1 MYSYVARQPILDR
14 ELNTHAYELLF
25 RDSLDN
31 VFPPVSAQQATARLV
46 AEQFLQQNID
56 QLLGGHPCFINFPHS
71 LLLDGLAECL
81 PQEKVVIEILEDSPP
96 DDALLAKVEQLHRL
110 GYRLALDDFTLSAAW
125 ERFLPY
131 IHIIKFDLRATP
143 LARIEEFMRSH
154 RHLSLTYLA
163 EKVEDKLEFERMKR
177 LGVELF
183 QGFFFS
189 RPQMVQQTT
198 MHPDQLVV
206 MQLLNVVNQAQPD
219 LDRIEQLLNQDV
231 SLSLKLLR
239 YVNHLKSHPHPIAS
253 FRQAAS
259 YLGHSQ
265 LKRFVALIA
274 ATSAGHNKSAELYQ
288 MSLIRARFCELLAH
302 THAPTQQ
309 AQQAFITGLFSL
321 LDVLMGQPLDQ
332 LLGSIPLTEE
342 IRSAL
347 LARQGNL
354 GFYLAFCEDYENADW
369 QRIAASTARLG
380 LNEEKVSHLYL
391 AATAWVNQQ
400 LQAMAGTSEPSAAQ
414 PIAP

>member
-14 ELNTHAYELLF
+14 ELKTHAYELLF

-31 VFPPVSAQQATARLV
+31 VFPPISAQLATSRLV
-46 AEQFLQQNID
+46 TEQFLQQNID

-81 PQEKVVIEILEDSPP
+81 PQDKVVIEILEDAEP
-96 DDALLAKVEQLHRL
+96 DDALLDKVIQLHGL
-110 GYRLALDDFTLSAAW
+110 GYRLALDDFTLIPAW
-125 ERFLPY
+125 DRFLPY

-143 LARIEEFMRSH
+143 LASIEKFMLTHSH
-154 RHLSLTYLA
+154 LPLTYLA
-163 EKVEDKLEFERMKR
+163 EKVEDKDEFERMKG

-198 MHPDQLVV
+198 MPPTQLVV
-206 MQLLNVVNQAQPD
+206 MQLLKVVNQAEPD
-219 LDRIEQLLNQDV
+219 LDKIEQLLNQDL

-239 YVNHLKSHPHPIAS
+239 YVNHLKRFPQPIAS

-259 YLGHSQ
+259 SLGHAQ

-274 ATSAGHNKSAELYQ
+274 ATSAGSEKSAELHQ
-288 MSLIRARFCELLAH
+288 MSLIRARFCELLAQ
-302 THAPTQQ
+302 THAPAEQ
-309 AQQAFITGLFSL
+309 AQQAFVTGLFSL
-321 LDVLMGQPLDQ
+321 LDVLMGEPLDQ
-332 LLGSIPLTEE
+332 LLGSIPLTDD
-342 IRSAL
+342 IRAAL
-347 LARQGNL
+347 LTRKGKL
-354 GFYLAFCEDYENADW
+354 GFYLTFCEDFEKADW
-369 QRIAASTARLG
+369 QRVAANTVRLG

-391 AATAWVNQQ
+391 SATAWVNQQ
-400 LQAMAGTSEPSAAQ
+400 LQAMEEQ
-414 PIAP
+414 PVHSRQK

>member
-14 ELNTHAYELLF
+14 DLKTHAYELLF

-31 VFPPVSAQQATARLV
+31 VFPPISAQLATSRLV
-46 AEQFLQQNID
+46 TEQFLQQNID

-81 PQEKVVIEILEDSPP
+81 PQDKVVIEILEDAEP
-96 DDALLAKVEQLHRL
+96 DDALLDKVIQLHGL
-110 GYRLALDDFTLSAAW
+110 GYRLALDDFTLVPAW
-125 ERFLPY
+125 DRFLPY

-143 LARIEEFMRSH
+143 LASIERFMQTH
-154 RHLSLTYLA
+154 RHLPLTYLA
-163 EKVEDKLEFERMKR
+163 EKVEDKAEFERMKG

-198 MHPDQLVV
+198 MPPTQLVV
-206 MQLLNVVNQAQPD
+206 MQLLKVVNQAEPD
-219 LDRIEQLLNQDV
+219 LDKIEQLLNQDL

-239 YVNHLKSHPHPIAS
+239 YVNHLKHFPQPIAS

-259 YLGHSQ
+259 SLGHSQ

-274 ATSAGHNKSAELYQ
+274 ATSAGHDKSAELYQ
-288 MSLIRARFCELLAH
+288 MSLIRARFCELLAQ
-302 THAPTQQ
+302 THAPTLQ

-332 LLGSIPLTEE
+332 LLGTIPLTAE
-342 IRSAL
+342 IRAAL
-347 LARQGNL
+347 LERKGNL
-354 GFYLAFCEDYENADW
+354 GFYLAFCEEYEKSNW

-400 LQAMAGTSEPSAAQ
+400 LQAMEGMD
-414 PIAP
+414 

>member
-14 ELNTHAYELLF
+14 EMKTHAYELLF
-25 RDSLDN
+25 RNSLDN
-31 VFPPVSAQQATARLV
+31 VFPRISAQQATARLV

-56 QLLGGHPCFINFPHS
+56 QLLGGRPCFINFPHS
-71 LLLDGLAECL
+71 LLLEGLAECL
-81 PQEKVVIEILEDSPP
+81 PQDKVVIEILEDAEP
-96 DDALLAKVEQLHRL
+96 DDALLAKVIQLHRQ
-110 GYRLALDDFTLSAAW
+110 GYRLALDDFTLSPAW

-131 IHIIKFDLRATP
+131 IQIIKFDLRATS
-143 LARIEEFMRSH
+143 LASIERFMESH
-154 RHLSLTYLA
+154 RALPLTYLA
-163 EKVEDKLEFERMKR
+163 EKVEDKGEFERMKA

-189 RPQMVQQTT
+189 RPEMVQQTT
-198 MHPDQLVV
+198 MQPAQLVV
-206 MQLLNVVNQAQPD
+206 MQLLNVVNQPELD
-219 LDRIEQLLNQDV
+219 LDRIEQLLNQDI

-253 FRQAAS
+253 FRQAAG
-259 YLGHSQ
+259 YLGHAQ
-265 LKRFVALIA
+265 LKRFVTLIA

-332 LLGSIPLTEE
+332 LLGPIPLTNE
-342 IRSAL
+342 IRGAL
-347 LARQGNL
+347 LSRAGNL
-354 GFYLAFCEDYENADW
+354 GFYLAFCEDYENANW
-369 QRIAASTARLG
+369 PKVSAGTARLG
-380 LNEEKVSHLYL
+380 LNEEKVSNLYL
-391 AATAWVNQQ
+391 AATAWVNEQ
-400 LQAMAGTSEPSAAQ
+400 LHAMAGAD
-414 PIAP
+414 

>member
-14 ELNTHAYELLF
+14 ELKTHAYELLF

-31 VFPPVSAQQATARLV
+31 VFPPISAQLATSRLV
-46 AEQFLQQNID
+46 TEQFLQQNID

-81 PQEKVVIEILEDSPP
+81 PQDKVVIEILEDAEP
-96 DDALLAKVEQLHRL
+96 DDALLDKVIQLHGL
-110 GYRLALDDFTLSAAW
+110 GYRLALDDFTLVPAW
-125 ERFLPY
+125 DRFLPY

-143 LARIEEFMRSH
+143 LASIERFMQTH
-154 RHLSLTYLA
+154 RHLPLTYLA
-163 EKVEDKLEFERMKR
+163 EKVEDKAEFERMKG

-198 MHPDQLVV
+198 MPPTQLVV
-206 MQLLNVVNQAQPD
+206 MQLLKVVNQAEPD
-219 LDRIEQLLNQDV
+219 LDKIEQLLNQDL

-239 YVNHLKSHPHPIAS
+239 YVNHLKRFPQPIAS

-259 YLGHSQ
+259 SLGHAQ

-274 ATSAGHNKSAELYQ
+274 ATSAGHDKSAELYQ
-288 MSLIRARFCELLAH
+288 MSLIRARFCELLAQ

-332 LLGSIPLTEE
+332 LLGTIPLTAE
-342 IRSAL
+342 IRAAL
-347 LARQGNL
+347 LERKGNL
-354 GFYLAFCEDYENADW
+354 GFYLAFCVDYEKANW

-391 AATAWVNQQ
+391 AATTWVNQQ
-400 LQAMAGTSEPSAAQ
+400 LQAMEGTD
-414 PIAP
+414 

>member
-14 ELNTHAYELLF
+14 ELKTHAYELLF

-31 VFPPVSAQQATARLV
+31 VFPPISAQLATSRLV
-46 AEQFLQQNID
+46 TEQFLQQNID

-81 PQEKVVIEILEDSPP
+81 PQDKVVIEILEDAEP
-96 DDALLAKVEQLHRL
+96 DDALLDKVIQLHGL
-110 GYRLALDDFTLSAAW
+110 GYRLALDDFTLVPAW
-125 ERFLPY
+125 DRFLPY

-143 LARIEEFMRSH
+143 LASIERFMQTH
-154 RHLSLTYLA
+154 RHLPLTYLA
-163 EKVEDKLEFERMKR
+163 EKVEDKAEFERMKG

-198 MHPDQLVV
+198 MPPTQLVV
-206 MQLLNVVNQAQPD
+206 MQLLKVVNQAEPD
-219 LDRIEQLLNQDV
+219 LDKIEQLLNQDL

-239 YVNHLKSHPHPIAS
+239 YVNHLKHFPQPIAS

-259 YLGHSQ
+259 SLGHSQ

-274 ATSAGHNKSAELYQ
+274 ATSAGHDKSAELYQ
-288 MSLIRARFCELLAH
+288 MSLIRARFCELLAQ

-332 LLGSIPLTEE
+332 LLGTIPLTAE
-342 IRSAL
+342 IRAAL
-347 LARQGNL
+347 LERKGNL
-354 GFYLAFCEDYENADW
+354 GFYLAFCEEYEKANW

-380 LNEEKVSHLYL
+380 PNEEKVSPLYL

-400 LQAMAGTSEPSAAQ
+400 LQAMEGMD
-414 PIAP
+414 

>member
-14 ELNTHAYELLF
+14 ELRTQAYELLF

-31 VFPPVSAQQATARLV
+31 VFPPVSAQQATSRLV

-81 PQEKVVIEILEDSPP
+81 PHDKVVIEILEDAEP
-96 DDALLAKVEQLHRL
+96 DDALLAKVIQLYEL
-110 GYRLALDDFTLSAAW
+110 GYRLALDDFTLVSEW
-125 ERFLPY
+125 DRFLPY
-131 IHIIKFDLRATP
+131 IHIIKFDLRSTP
-143 LARIEEFMRSH
+143 LPSIERFMASH
-154 RHLSLTYLA
+154 RHLPLTYLA
-163 EKVEDKLEFERMKR
+163 EKVEDQAEFEQMKR
-177 LGVELF
+177 LGVTLF

-189 RPQMVQQTT
+189 LPQMVQQPA
-198 MHPDQLVV
+198 MPPAQLVV
-206 MQLLNVVNQAQPD
+206 MQLLEVVNQPEPD
-219 LDRIEQLLNQDV
+219 LDRIERLLNQDL

-239 YVNHLKSHPHPIAS
+239 YVNHLKRFPQPIAS

-259 YLGHSQ
+259 SLGHAQ

-274 ATSAGHNKSAELYQ
+274 ATSAGHDKSAELYQ
-288 MSLIRARFCELLAH
+288 MSLIRARFCELLAQ
-302 THAPTQQ
+302 THGPAQQ

-321 LDVLMGQPLDQ
+321 LDVLMGQPLEQ
-332 LLGSIPLTEE
+332 LLGTIPLTDD
-342 IRSAL
+342 IRAAL
-347 LARQGNL
+347 LARTGTL
-354 GFYLAFCEDYENADW
+354 GFYLAFCEEYEKANW

-391 AATAWVNQQ
+391 TATAWVDQQ
-400 LQAMAGTSEPSAAQ
+400 LQAMGVE
-414 PIAP
+414 

>member
-1 MYSYVARQPILDR
+1 
-14 ELNTHAYELLF
+14 
-25 RDSLDN
+25 
-31 VFPPVSAQQATARLV
+31 
-46 AEQFLQQNID
+46 
-56 QLLGGHPCFINFPHS
+56 LLGGHPCFINFPHS

-81 PQEKVVIEILEDSPP
+81 PQDKVVIEILEDAEP
-96 DDALLAKVEQLHRL
+96 DDALLDKVIQLHGL
-110 GYRLALDDFTLSAAW
+110 GYRLALDDFTLVPAW
-125 ERFLPY
+125 DRFLPY

-143 LARIEEFMRSH
+143 LASIERFMQTH
-154 RHLSLTYLA
+154 RHLPLTYLA
-163 EKVEDKLEFERMKR
+163 EKVEDKAEFERMKG

-198 MHPDQLVV
+198 MPPTQLVV
-206 MQLLNVVNQAQPD
+206 MQLLKVVNQAEPD
-219 LDRIEQLLNQDV
+219 LDKIEQLLNQDL

-239 YVNHLKSHPHPIAS
+239 YVNHLKHFPQPIAS

-259 YLGHSQ
+259 SLGHAQ
-265 LKRFVALIA
+265 LIRFVALIA
-274 ATSAGHNKSAELYQ
+274 ATSAGHDKSAELYQ
-288 MSLIRARFCELLAH
+288 MSLIRARFCELLAQ

-332 LLGSIPLTEE
+332 LLGTIPLTAE
-342 IRSAL
+342 IRAAL
-347 LARQGNL
+347 LERKGNL
-354 GFYLAFCEDYENADW
+354 GFYLAFCEEYEKANW

-400 LQAMAGTSEPSAAQ
+400 LQAMEGMD
-414 PIAP
+414 

>member
-14 ELNTHAYELLF
+14 EMKTHAYELLF
-25 RDSLDN
+25 RNSLDN
-31 VFPPVSAQQATARLV
+31 VFPRISAQQATARLV

-56 QLLGGHPCFINFPHS
+56 QLLGGRPCFINFPHS
-71 LLLDGLAECL
+71 LLLEGLAECL
-81 PQEKVVIEILEDSPP
+81 PQDKVVIEILEDAEP
-96 DDALLAKVEQLHRL
+96 DDALLTKVVQLHRQ
-110 GYRLALDDFTLSAAW
+110 GYRLALDDFTLSPAW

-131 IHIIKFDLRATP
+131 IQIIKFDLRATS
-143 LARIEEFMRSH
+143 LASIERFMASH
-154 RHLSLTYLA
+154 RALPLTYLA
-163 EKVEDKLEFERMKR
+163 EKVEDKGEFERMKA

-189 RPQMVQQTT
+189 RPEMVKQTT
-198 MHPDQLVV
+198 MQPAQLVV
-206 MQLLNVVNQAQPD
+206 MQLLNVVNQPELD

-253 FRQAAS
+253 FRQAAG
-259 YLGHSQ
+259 YLGHAQ
-265 LKRFVALIA
+265 LKRFVTLIA
-274 ATSAGHNKSAELYQ
+274 TTSAGHNKSAELYQ

-332 LLGSIPLTEE
+332 LLGPIPLTGE
-342 IRSAL
+342 IRGAL
-347 LARQGNL
+347 LSRAGNL
-354 GFYLAFCEDYENADW
+354 GFYLTFCEDYESANWPRVTAG
-369 QRIAASTARLG
+369 TARLG
-380 LNEEKVSHLYL
+380 LNEEKVSNLYL
-391 AATAWVNQQ
+391 AATAWVNEQ
-400 LQAMAGTSEPSAAQ
+400 LHAMAGAD
-414 PIAP
+414 

>member
-1 MYSYVARQPILDR
+1 M
-14 ELNTHAYELLF
+14 
-25 RDSLDN
+25 
-31 VFPPVSAQQATARLV
+31 
-46 AEQFLQQNID
+46 
-56 QLLGGHPCFINFPHS
+56 
-71 LLLDGLAECL
+71 
-81 PQEKVVIEILEDSPP
+81 
-96 DDALLAKVEQLHRL
+96 EQLHRL
-110 GYRLALDDFTLSAAW
+110 GYRLALDDFTLSTAW

-154 RHLSLTYLA
+154 RHLPLTYLA

-189 RPQMVQQTT
+189 QPQMVQQTT

-288 MSLIRARFCELLAH
+288 MSLIRARFCELL
-302 THAPTQQ
+302 
-309 AQQAFITGLFSL
+309 
-321 LDVLMGQPLDQ
+321 
-332 LLGSIPLTEE
+332 GSIPLTEE

-414 PIAP
+414 PAP